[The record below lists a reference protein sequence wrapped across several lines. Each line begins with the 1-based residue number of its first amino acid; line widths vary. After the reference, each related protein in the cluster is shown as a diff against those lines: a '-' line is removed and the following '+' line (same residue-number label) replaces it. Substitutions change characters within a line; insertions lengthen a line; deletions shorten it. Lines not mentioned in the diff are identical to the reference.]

1 MYSKNKLLYKT
12 GLKRAWVS
20 WAKSENGREN
30 AMVRHNLY
38 NLAAYLCQEFWVVFL
53 PLPPLSPPL
62 PPPHPL
68 PWNYFSIKDR
78 LVHVAE
84 VINPFYLRESFD
96 DTLTSVICC
105 TFMTSRGSITHD
117 SMCDRQL
124 NTVKSGILFRASAGK
139 YLLIGLAA
147 NCKRKPAKHRWRQLR
162 QTEQG
167 SNRPRLKNRLARLS
181 GRRPFATP
189 SKLLRGINLLWKTA
203 SFRKNKEEA

>member
-1 MYSKNKLLYKT
+1 MLWFDIICTTWRHTSAKNSELYSYP
-12 GLKRAWVS
+12 S
-20 WAKSENGREN
+20 
-30 AMVRHNLY
+30 
-38 NLAAYLCQEFWVVFL
+38 
-53 PLPPLSPPL
+53 PPLSPPL
-62 PPPHPL
+62 RPPHPL
-68 PWNYFSIKDR
+68 PWNYFSIKYR
-78 LVHVAE
+78 LVQVAE

-105 TFMTSRGSITHD
+105 AFMTSRGSITHD
-117 SMCDRQL
+117 LMCDRQL

-167 SNRPRLKNRLARLS
+167 SNRPRLKNRLARVS

-203 SFRKNKEEA
+203 SFRKNKEET

>member
-30 AMVRHNLY
+30 AMGRHNLY
-38 NLAAYLCQEFWVVFL
+38 NLAAHLCQEFWYVFL
-53 PLPPLSPPL
+53 PLPPSLTSPSTSPPPSVEL
-62 PPPHPL
+62 FFNKRPPSPCGWGDKPL
-68 PWNYFSIKDR
+68 LFTRKFWWHIDFGN
-78 LVHVAE
+78 L
-84 VINPFYLRESFD
+84 LR
-96 DTLTSVICC
+96 
-105 TFMTSRGSITHD
+105 FMTSRGNITHD
-117 SMCDRQL
+117 LMCDRQL

-167 SNRPRLKNRLARLS
+167 SNRPRLKNRLARVS